1 MAHQFRNLATFQRFV
16 ESTQNIEKLGEFST
30 AWADWA
36 DLGSQKVFSRLT
48 TIFSGKTHDNFQLI
62 FKKLPKSEKVELA
75 HFQTQNNI
83 GSSQ

>member
-36 DLGSQKVFSRLT
+36 DLGSQKVFYRLT
-48 TIFSGKTHDNFQLI
+48 TISPGRTYDKFQI
-62 FKKLPKSEKVELA
+62 KFQQLPKSEKNWA
-75 HFQTQNNI
+75 PSFPNQKK
-83 GSSQ
+83 GCCF